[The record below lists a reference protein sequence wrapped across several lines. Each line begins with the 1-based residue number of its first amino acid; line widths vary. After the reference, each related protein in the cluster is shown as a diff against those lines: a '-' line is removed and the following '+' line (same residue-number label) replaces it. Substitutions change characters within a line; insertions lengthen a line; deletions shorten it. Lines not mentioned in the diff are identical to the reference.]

1 MVTESL
7 EERVLVVEQ
16 ELAALKQRVNAETS
30 PPLPWWE
37 KIAGTFA
44 NNPEY
49 DEAMRLGREWRET
62 QREDYDHEEEREE
75 AA

>member
-1 MVTESL
+1 MTAGTL
-7 EERVLVVEQ
+7 EERVAAVEQ
-16 ELAALKQRVNAETS
+16 ELAELKQQAKSEPVR
-30 PPLPWWE
+30 LPWWE

-49 DEAMRLGREWRET
+49 DEAMKLGREWRES
-62 QREDYDHEEEREE
+62 QREDYDREEEREE